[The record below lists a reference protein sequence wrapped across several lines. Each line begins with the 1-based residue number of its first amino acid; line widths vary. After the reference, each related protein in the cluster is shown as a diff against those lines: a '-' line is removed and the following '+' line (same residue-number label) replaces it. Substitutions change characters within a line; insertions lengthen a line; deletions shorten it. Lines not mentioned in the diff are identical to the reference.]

1 MTDTSEDARP
11 QRWVRPLAAVG
22 RDDLA
27 VAGGKGANL
36 GELVRAGVR
45 VPPGFVLTT
54 DAHAAVGRDGPIP
67 ADIEQ
72 AVLTAYAD
80 LGAGPV
86 AVRSSATAEDL
97 PGAAFAGQQDTFLDV
112 EGEPALLDAVQR
124 CWASLWS
131 ERATAYRQRRGI
143 DDAAVRMAVVVQR
156 MVPAEVA
163 GVAFTANPVT
173 GVRTEIVIDAGL
185 GLGEAVVSGTVT
197 ADHLVVDRRRDRR
210 PPLSGPA
217 LTRLG
222 ATGVTDLVATAERI
236 EEHFGPPQ
244 DIEWAYAGQT
254 LWIVQAR
261 PMTALPPPPLH
272 LSRVEQM
279 QFGMMAELLP
289 VRPYPLDMTT
299 WVMRGHGRILVR
311 MARDLPGLSVD
322 LGGILPE
329 VDGVVDRLAPMRM
342 RPTRRTPT
350 ALWRIGRLARRYSA
364 AIWTQDPRFAA
375 FEREVARLCA
385 VDVSA
390 LSWPRL
396 LNRVDEAFAALEGF
410 IDLRVDYM
418 PDVGASLLRL
428 RLLLAVLGLT
438 RTYAGL
444 TAGIHTRTGD
454 ANRALRSLATL
465 TGDPAAFEAALRNYA
480 DEYGHREVTSA
491 FLVSQPTW
499 GEDLRLVREA
509 AYGLAVHLSPVLVE
523 RSADA
528 EPASVLARHRVR
540 LLRVGPR
547 IRGGRRRR
555 PQRDR
560 LPRGLPLPRQPV
572 AAVVRGALVEAG
584 ERLARAGV
592 LDEPADRAPAAGRR
606 ALSRFAIP
614 SSYRPRRGASSG
626 PRWPSGRPAG
636 RRTRGRRRSRRPP
649 SGFRRPSRTLSWRA
663 TRRARVG

>member
-1 MTDTSEDARP
+1 
-11 QRWVRPLAAVG
+11 
-22 RDDLA
+22 
-27 VAGGKGANL
+27 
-36 GELVRAGVR
+36 
-45 VPPGFVLTT
+45 
-54 DAHAAVGRDGPIP
+54 
-67 ADIEQ
+67 
-72 AVLTAYAD
+72 
-80 LGAGPV
+80 
-86 AVRSSATAEDL
+86 
-97 PGAAFAGQQDTFLDV
+97 
-112 EGEPALLDAVQR
+112 
-124 CWASLWS
+124 
-131 ERATAYRQRRGI
+131 
-143 DDAAVRMAVVVQR
+143 MAVVVQR

-185 GLGEAVVSGTVT
+185 GLGEAVVSGTIT

-299 WVMRGHGRILVR
+299 WVTRGHGRILVR

-350 ALWRIGRLARRYSA
+350 ALWRIGQLARRYSA
-364 AIWTQDPRFAA
+364 ANWTQDPRFAA
-375 FEREVARLCA
+375 FEREVARLRA
-385 VDVSA
+385 VDVSV

-396 LNRVDEAFAALEGF
+396 LDRVDEAFAALEGF
-410 IDLRVDYM
+410 IDLRVDYL

-454 ANRALRSLATL
+454 ANHALRSLATL

-509 AYGLAVHLSPVLVE
+509 AYGLAAHLSPAPVE

-528 EPASVLARHRVR
+528 ELASVLARRRVR

-547 IRGGRRRR
+547 IAAAAAAARSGIAFRE
-555 PQRDR
+555 DSHFHASR
-560 LPRGLPLPRQPV
+560 LLP
-572 AAVVRGALVEAG
+572 VVRGALVEAG

-592 LDEPADRAPAAGRR
+592 LDEPADVWHLRWSELVAIRDPEQLPPSPRGQLRASVAERSARREAYAGAPLVSPATLRVPRTQPDALLAGHPASPGR
-606 ALSRFAIP
+606 ATGPVRVIRGPEDFGRLRA
-614 SSYRPRRGASSG
+614 RRGAGLPVHQPGLDAAVRGGGGGGGRHRQRRFARGDHCPRVRHPGGDGHRQRHDGPGPTGSG
-626 PRWPSGRPAG
+626 SRSMA
-636 RRTRGRRRSRRPP
+636 RGGVVRSAVT
-649 SGFRRPSRTLSWRA
+649 S
-663 TRRARVG
+663 